1 MRRYALLG
9 SVDAENAFPLVALY
23 PLKVGIAHRAR
34 MGIEILIEITTGS
47 DEIEGKASLRLGDYG
62 ETESAHVLPE

>member
-1 MRRYALLG
+1 
-9 SVDAENAFPLVALY
+9 
-23 PLKVGIAHRAR
+23 